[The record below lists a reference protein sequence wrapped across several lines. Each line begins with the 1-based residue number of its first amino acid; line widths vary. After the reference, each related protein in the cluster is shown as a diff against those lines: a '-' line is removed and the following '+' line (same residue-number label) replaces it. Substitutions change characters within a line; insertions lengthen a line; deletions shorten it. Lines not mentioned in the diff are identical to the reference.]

1 MVADSRDV
9 RGLYLRRRVI
19 PRSKR
24 ERSDGKSYETLTWS
38 FELGAFVFCFIGR
51 LGRWTEKSKVQSSKI
66 TAHFGIGNLKFRGGT
81 MSNVPEDL
89 HYSKDHEWVRVEG
102 DVAVV
107 GITDYAQNSL
117 GDVVYVEL
125 PKAGEEFAA
134 NESFG
139 SVESVKAVSEVFS
152 PVSGKVAEV
161 NDALNDEPEKVNAD
175 PYGDGW
181 MIKVRMSSPGE
192 VDSLLTAAE
201 YEDFTKAET
210 E

>member
-1 MVADSRDV
+1 MA
-9 RGLYLRRRVI
+9 
-19 PRSKR
+19 
-24 ERSDGKSYETLTWS
+24 
-38 FELGAFVFCFIGR
+38 
-51 LGRWTEKSKVQSSKI
+51 
-66 TAHFGIGNLKFRGGT
+66 
-81 MSNVPEDL
+81 NVPEDL

-102 DVAVV
+102 DVAIV

-134 NESFG
+134 HEPFG

-152 PVSGKVAEV
+152 PVTGAIVDV
-161 NDALNDEPEKVNAD
+161 NSSLNDEPEKVNND
-175 PYGDGW
+175 PYGEGW
-181 MIKVRMSSPGE
+181 MIRVKLQNPGE

-201 YEDFTKAET
+201 YEDFTKAEK

>member
-1 MVADSRDV
+1 MA
-9 RGLYLRRRVI
+9 
-19 PRSKR
+19 
-24 ERSDGKSYETLTWS
+24 
-38 FELGAFVFCFIGR
+38 
-51 LGRWTEKSKVQSSKI
+51 
-66 TAHFGIGNLKFRGGT
+66 
-81 MSNVPEDL
+81 NVPEDL

-102 DVAVV
+102 DSAVI

-125 PKAGEEFAA
+125 PKAGEEFAS

-152 PVSGKVAEV
+152 PISGKVAEV

-175 PYGDGW
+175 PYGEGW
-181 MIKVRMSSPGE
+181 MIKLRMANPGE